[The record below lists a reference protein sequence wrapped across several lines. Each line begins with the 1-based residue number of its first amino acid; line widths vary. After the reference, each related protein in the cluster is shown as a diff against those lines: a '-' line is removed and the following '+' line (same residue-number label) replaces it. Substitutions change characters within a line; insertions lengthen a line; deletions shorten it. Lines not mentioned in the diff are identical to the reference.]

1 MRKLAKSDITRMVME
16 EVASAKREVAARRSG
31 SLSRERLREIILEEV
46 AAHSKARSLLESRDM
61 QVTPKLSL
69 VRALL
74 GEADDKGGVGFSD
87 GGPGMLKVGSQKY
100 YVFDGDPKDEPS
112 LPEFNMKVATK
123 VIVKPDA
130 FAAFFPGR
138 GPVSG
143 SKVDFTP
150 GRYNPASDIDPNLPG
165 NVKELMKVLA
175 EGVAMQFV
183 PLTVK
188 SDMES
193 DLLTL
198 ISPSHLERLRREKRE
213 QPNQNEAV
221 DDKDAPIWD
230 EPMF

>member
-1 MRKLAKSDITRMVME
+1 MVIE
-16 EVASAKREVAARRSG
+16 EVASAKREVAARKSG
-31 SLSRERLREIILEEV
+31 TLSRERLREIILEEV
-46 AAHSKARSLLESRDM
+46 AHHKRSRPLQESHDM
-61 QVTPKLSL
+61 SITPKLSL

-74 GEADDKGGVGFSD
+74 GEADDKGGAAGFAD

-138 GPVSG
+138 GAVSG

-150 GRYNPASDIDPNLPG
+150 GKYNPTSDIDPNLPG
-165 NVKELMKVLA
+165 SVKELMKVLA
-175 EGVAMQFV
+175 EGVAMQYV
-183 PLTVK
+183 PMTTK
-188 SDMES
+188 SDAES

-198 ISPSHLERLRREKRE
+198 ISPEQLERLRRQKRE